1 MLCAVCMS
9 IFLKSDDRGVY
20 HKDRENLTAAAE
32 NGCRICHYMNKQLQG
47 RYSFPFEYELKWQDG
62 RCVIWFYDSL
72 RKLSLAGKGIWHP
85 PWRVSADVN
94 TVEQAPPG
102 YDRFVTSV
110 TADLE
115 WDPCRVRPDFPSLRN
130 ISDNT
135 GHEDVA
141 RLAKCWLQTCKQ
153 NDNFQDILG
162 TRDSNWFPQ
171 RLIHVGDADLPPRL
185 VLREEDH
192 VQGGYAALS
201 HCWGPNPQFM
211 MLSSDTLEQFRD
223 EIPLDEL
230 PASFRDAII
239 TCRRLDIPYVWI
251 DSLCILQRGQGSHS
265 DWLNN
270 SEEMHQVYYNCE
282 LNIALDASANP
293 HEGAFRMRDPTVLQ
307 GCCVWSRFHP
317 KPRVEYHGP
326 AWKSSGVAVFWPDYP
341 EEYPTKAELPADTMK
356 LFEIYTPDD
365 FAWAESDCPL
375 NTRAWVFQ
383 ERLLSLRTLHF
394 SSDRIT
400 WECCQGHIITEYDPG
415 GTALTAAG
423 SSFYDAPFFN
433 FSIRKDGNLFH
444 YYSDLVMPYTERDLS
459 HPDEDKLVAFAAV
472 ARKCISWFGGEY
484 CAGIYRN
491 TMPWGLL
498 WETSW
503 VRKKG
508 NRSLLYRAP
517 SWSWASVDHR
527 ITMDLIGN
535 LRTTMAEVKDISI
548 QLVDPKNTFGQ
559 VTSASLALTGPLVA
573 SEALVHKSAEEP
585 ESLREG
591 PRWLVQ
597 WANVR
602 TVAGHHLKLSI
613 DGDVMNFRGRDAHQK
628 WLLSEEGNF
637 FLAIGE
643 ATTDPPTEKA
653 KTYGLLLKR
662 ISDGKYI
669 RVGLWVADYGF
680 VSQHAETKGHFRI
693 ETVIMA

>member
-9 IFLKSDDRGVY
+9 ICLKSDDRGVY

-32 NGCRICHYMNKQLQG
+32 NGCRICHYMNKQLRG

-239 TCRRLDIPYVWI
+239 TCRRLDIPSLSHERS
-251 DSLCILQRGQGSHS
+251 DSPAGLLRLVTLPSQTSGRISRSCMEKFRRGSILARLPGGISNKGRAS
-265 DWLNN
+265 GG
-270 SEEMHQVYYNCE
+270 YNE
-282 LNIALDASANP
+282 AL
-293 HEGAFRMRDPTVLQ
+293 RD
-307 GCCVWSRFHP
+307 
-317 KPRVEYHGP
+317 
-326 AWKSSGVAVFWPDYP
+326 
-341 EEYPTKAELPADTMK
+341 
-356 LFEIYTPDD
+356 IYPDD

-415 GTALTAAG
+415 GTTLTAAG

-472 ARKCISWFGGEY
+472 ARKCTSWFGGEY